1 MHSQYQDHVWGP
13 QVKDPSLK
21 SPLAALLPPS
31 PHLKACL
38 AQAPSQ
44 PPVSPGRHN
53 ASQEQAGPGRGDQ
66 GTPEG
71 HRWPEEQGHPKLCLQ
86 KAGSPSA
93 SGAEGSRC
101 HHHPRPC
108 PWVCTGTR
116 MHVSTGK
123 Q

>member
-38 AQAPSQ
+38 AQAPSRS
-44 PPVSPGRHN
+44 PVSPGRHN

-71 HRWPEEQGHPKLCLQ
+71 HRWPEEQALEPGI
-86 KAGSPSA
+86 GSPWEN
-93 SGAEGSRC
+93 GPELCQPPG
-101 HHHPRPC
+101 PVFIWGPL
-108 PWVCTGTR
+108 PTTP
-116 MHVSTGK
+116 
-123 Q
+123 

>member
-13 QVKDPSLK
+13 QVKDPSLE
-21 SPLAALLPPS
+21 SPLTPLLPPS

-38 AQAPSQ
+38 AQAPSRR
-44 PPVSPGRHN
+44 PVSPGRHN

-71 HRWPEEQGHPKLCLQ
+71 HRWPEEQGHTKLCLQ

-93 SGAEGSRC
+93 SGVRGHDAITTPDPACRC
-101 HHHPRPC
+101 AQAH
-108 PWVCTGTR
+108 VCT
-116 MHVSTGK
+116 
-123 Q
+123 